1 MSDLHY
7 TPISYPNVLE
17 WAEQMRGNVEDCIRR
32 LQKLH
37 SDILPI
43 PITSNFE
50 NILEKLSEIQKG
62 QNITLSQYEKQCLA
76 FHIGNIENNGLRT
89 FFLTEYL
96 TKFWDTSLISGCM
109 YSLLMQW
116 NEPYANEI
124 RKVLNEHGKE
134 LAKHQK
140 ESYKYMNEPQSAEK
154 LAAHLI
160 LRSAPVTKA
169 TDYVLLDHSMFT
181 FAYFEDVMKFY
192 YSRQLLSIEKIEQLN
207 NALEL
212 HNSARFNKILLPIII
227 IFSDKKGEFKEEQKK
242 KLMEISEERIGNI
255 DDRIKWQDSTLKN
268 EEKDNLITA
277 HHILQRWQVDR
288 IIDYVFTKSGS
299 SSYPD
304 RAAFWKKYS
313 NTLLEMNSHNEEMN
327 SHNDILFVCIYIK
340 LAPFQN
346 TIIQGMRKQI
356 NELKQSIG
364 KQNWISI
371 RELNQGPANTALLMR
386 FGDKLIVEL
395 LEGGCMYLYQQKSG
409 KYNSHENFWNAWG
422 TSINSIDDVKFNV
435 TQIYQGDVNQL
446 GFGSIPNE
454 LRIAHQGNWQATFQH
469 LLTLKGIQ

>member
-1 MSDLHY
+1 
-7 TPISYPNVLE
+7 
-17 WAEQMRGNVEDCIRR
+17 
-32 LQKLH
+32 
-37 SDILPI
+37 
-43 PITSNFE
+43 
-50 NILEKLSEIQKG
+50 
-62 QNITLSQYEKQCLA
+62 
-76 FHIGNIENNGLRT
+76 
-89 FFLTEYL
+89 
-96 TKFWDTSLISGCM
+96 
-109 YSLLMQW
+109 
-116 NEPYANEI
+116 
-124 RKVLNEHGKE
+124 
-134 LAKHQK
+134 
-140 ESYKYMNEPQSAEK
+140 
-154 LAAHLI
+154 
-160 LRSAPVTKA
+160 
-169 TDYVLLDHSMFT
+169 
-181 FAYFEDVMKFY
+181 
-192 YSRQLLSIEKIEQLN
+192 
-207 NALEL
+207 
-212 HNSARFNKILLPIII
+212 
-227 IFSDKKGEFKEEQKK
+227 
-242 KLMEISEERIGNI
+242 MEISEERIGNI

-327 SHNDILFVCIYIK
+327 SHNVNLFVRIYIK

-371 RELNQGPANTALLMR
+371 SELNQGPANTALLMR

-435 TQIYQGDVNQL
+435 PQIYQGDVNQL